1 VYFVVKQMNIPADI
15 FTTPRLVIRRA
26 RSEDAGFLYH
36 LWKNPRVMSNV
47 GYPDGLPITREQ
59 IETQIARQGAS
70 VYDKY
75 LIVTLRSSGE
85 PIGECK
91 LGSPDL
97 QGISTTDVKLSPEF
111 WGQHYGVEVKQ
122 GLLDYLFTHAPV
134 LAVEADP
141 ACTNLP
147 SIRMQEAVGGLRV
160 REFDSSFN
168 HHFVYRAHRFDWERL
183 KNGQSVA
190 PEPLRSLL
198 AGLLPEWVPGCQALA
213 LTGSFARGCETEFSD
228 LDLYRF
234 VDGPVDE
241 PHRYWRHPSG
251 RLVSLTT
258 TTISAEAAKLE
269 KPQSAVW
276 AAPGL
281 SQMWLLFDR
290 TGDLARLKAQA
301 AAYDPLDHSEK
312 AAAWIS
318 ETLHGNSEE
327 VAKILGAL
335 QRDDEGAA
343 LYGLLGIDYNLGQIA
358 ALRLGVLFD
367 SENRFFEQLL
377 QAAPPEWSR
386 LYRTMMG
393 FDSASIPQRAR
404 AGLALYR
411 YTCRWLDDLIQPE
424 HREIIAYAVSL
435 IPLEWENI
443 ES

>member
-1 VYFVVKQMNIPADI
+1 MNIPVNV
-15 FTTPRLVIRRA
+15 FTTPRLIIRRA
-26 RSEDAGFLYH
+26 RSEDADFLYH
-36 LWKNPRVMSNV
+36 LWHDPRVMTNV
-47 GYPDGLPITREQ
+47 GYPDGLPITRDQ
-59 IETQIARQGAS
+59 IEAQIARHGAS

-75 LIVTLRSSGE
+75 LIVTLRAGGE

-97 QGISTTDVKLSPEF
+97 QGIATTDVKLAPEF
-111 WGQHYGVEVKQ
+111 WGQRYGVEVKQ

-141 ACTNLP
+141 ARTNP
-147 SIRMQEAVGGLRV
+147 ASIRMQEAVGGLRV

-168 HHFVYRAHRFDWERL
+168 HHYVYRAHRFDWQRL
-183 KNGQSVA
+183 KSGQPAA

-198 AGLLPEWVPGCQALA
+198 AELLPDLVPGSQALA
-213 LTGSFARGCETEFSD
+213 LAGSFARGCENGFSD

-234 VDGPVDE
+234 VDGPVE
-241 PHRYWRHPSG
+241 APHRYWLHPSG

-269 KPQSAVW
+269 KPQTAAW

-281 SQMWLLFDR
+281 SQMWVLFDR
-290 TGDLARLKAQA
+290 TGDLARLKSQA
-301 AAYDPLDHSEK
+301 VAYDPLSQREQ

-335 QRDDEGAA
+335 QRNDEGAA

-358 ALRLGVLFD
+358 ALRLGVLFE

-386 LYRTMMG
+386 LYSTVMG
-393 FDSASIPQRAR
+393 FDSSGILQRAR

-411 YTCRWLDDLIQPE
+411 YTCRWLDDLIQPQ
-424 HREIIAYAVSL
+424 HREIISFALSL
-435 IPLEWENI
+435 IPAEWEG
-443 ES
+443 ED